1 MKKKGDSQPLQE
13 AVQDGG
19 NGESD
24 LPAVCKQWSLSS
36 GRHCCGRTRPEG
48 PPVMFVNMDSQCEI
62 LRAFA

>member
-13 AVQDGG
+13 AVWVGG
-19 NGESD
+19 NGESG
-24 LPAVCKQWSLSS
+24 LPVVCELWSLSS
-36 GRHCCGRTRPEG
+36 ERRCCGRTRPEG